1 MSLNID
7 KVIKEG
13 YVRTFKMSG
22 VIMVSIIFLLNFLNM
37 LFGAGIVNRMI
48 QKELFGSQSFF
59 ITSSVFGYTKNSIF
73 VLPYQVPLILTI
85 LFSIASIIASIVAIR
100 LFVGI
105 ETEYI
110 PRKYFTRNIIRAF
123 FNSVIGGILFGIL
136 VSIGFILLLIPGIFL
151 YVSLVFWIVY
161 IAVEDNNFVESFRN
175 SWHLTKENRWSVF
188 ALILSVLF
196 VVSVLNIVFLIP
208 FFSVSLLD
216 TLFDIPGIVLGKL
229 IGILIAQIGSALATV
244 FSISTISI
252 AYKQLKNNS
261 RRS

>member
-13 YVRTFKMSG
+13 YIRTFKMSG

-37 LFGAGIVNRMI
+37 LFGVGIVNRMI
-48 QKELFGSQSFF
+48 QRELLGYQSFV
-59 ITSSVFGYTKNSIF
+59 ISSSIFGYTENSIF
-73 VLPYQVPLILTI
+73 VLPYQVPWILTVF
-85 LFSIASIIASIVAIR
+85 FSIVSIIATIAAIR
-100 LFVGI
+100 LFVGT

-110 PRKYFTRNIIRAF
+110 PRKYFTRNITRAF
-123 FNSVIGGILFGIL
+123 FNSAIGGIIFGIL

-151 YVSLVFWIVY
+151 YVSLLFWIVY
-161 IAVEDNNFVESFRN
+161 VAVEDNNFVESFRN

-196 VVSVLNIVFLIP
+196 VVSVLNIIFLIP

-216 TLFDIPGIVLGKL
+216 TLFDIPGIMLGKL

-244 FSISTISI
+244 FSIATISI
-252 AYKQLKNNS
+252 AYKQIKNS
-261 RRS
+261 PRQT